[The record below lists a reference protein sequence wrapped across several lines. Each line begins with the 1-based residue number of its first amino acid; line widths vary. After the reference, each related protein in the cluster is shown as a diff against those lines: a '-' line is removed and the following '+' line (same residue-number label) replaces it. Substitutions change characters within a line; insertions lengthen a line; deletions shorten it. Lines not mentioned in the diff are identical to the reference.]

1 MLASV
6 AIVGIRLTLPLS
18 GTHSLGAETVW
29 GKERKNVW
37 DRLAVTVFGRHLDK
51 GNCQDCTQ

>member
-37 DRLAVTVFGRHLDK
+37 DRLAVNVIGRHSDK
-51 GNCQDCTQ
+51 